1 MAVLSN
7 TAIIHALKTGLV
19 DIRPRPAIPPGH
31 QDTPYDTVS
40 VDLRLSPR
48 IYLPKEEAKG
58 LSFKLTA
65 DMGLS
70 DTLNLVYDE
79 FTIPDTGFNLE
90 PSKFIL
96 GNTVEKVSLPLVDKE
111 GRKQNCLAAR
121 IEGRSSAARLGLI
134 IHFTA
139 PTIHAGFAGRI
150 TLEIINLGPR
160 DITLYPETYICQLI
174 LETVDGIPT
183 EKESQFQGQEIPLG

>member
-1 MAVLSN
+1 MRSKRGSWIYTPACGTAGASRHAVRHGFSRF
-7 TAIIHALKTGLV
+7 ASQSAH
-19 DIRPRPAIPPGH
+19 
-31 QDTPYDTVS
+31 
-40 VDLRLSPR
+40 
-48 IYLPKEEAKG
+48 LPSQRG
-58 LSFKLTA
+58 TQGSLFKLTA

-79 FTIPDTGFNLE
+79 FTISGTGFNLD
-90 PSKFIL
+90 PNKFIL

-160 DITLYPETYICQLI
+160 VITLYPETYICQLI